1 MDGRVPPRF
10 GQASPPRFGQ
20 ASPPRFGWVTLL
32 PVIELRV
39 ALEPSYPIYIAKN
52 ALEMVRLP
60 EKRVVL
66 LADEKLPTGY
76 ATTLQDSLE
85 QSGSSVTVLKL
96 PSGEACKTLAVHAQL
111 LSQLAQLGLT
121 RDSAVVALGGGA
133 SSDLAGYVAAS
144 YLRGVAFYV
153 CPTSLLAMVD
163 ASVGGKTGVNLP
175 EGKNL
180 VGAFHQPKAVWMDSG
195 TLLSLPDA
203 TFREGA
209 AELFKHGL
217 LANVELCEAVL
228 AGFTAH
234 TADLETVLAKGVQVK
249 VEIVQRDPFEQLERA
264 YLNFGHTLAHALEAY
279 THHALPHGQAV
290 GYGMHFAAL
299 LGKHLGYADLSQHTW
314 AFLAYQR
321 PNKLP
326 TLEWAALRGFM
337 AKDKKADQAGVR
349 FVLLEDFGKP
359 KLERVPE
366 VALEAVF
373 AIWLDEVFCI

>member
-1 MDGRVPPRF
+1 MGY
-10 GQASPPRFGQ
+10 
-20 ASPPRFGWVTLL
+20 TT

-52 ALEMVRLP
+52 ALETVRLP
-60 EKRVVL
+60 HKRVAL
-66 LADEKLPTGY
+66 LADEKLLAGY
-76 ATTLQDSLE
+76 AATLQHSLE
-85 QSGSSVTVLKL
+85 QGGSSVEVIKL

-133 SSDLAGYVAAS
+133 TSDLAGYVAAS

-180 VGAFHQPKAVWMDSG
+180 VGAFHQPKAVWMDSD
-195 TLLSLPDA
+195 TLLSLPEA

-217 LANVELCEAVL
+217 LGNLELCEAVL
-228 AGFTAH
+228 NGFSAQ
-234 TADLETVLAKGVQVK
+234 TADLETILAAGVQVK
-249 VEIVQRDPFEQLERA
+249 INIVQRDPFERLERA

-290 GYGMHFAAL
+290 GYGMHYAAL
-299 LGKHLGYADLSQHTW
+299 LGKHLGYADLTQHTG

-321 PNKLP
+321 PNPLPKLK
-326 TLEWAALRGFM
+326 WAVLRGFM
-337 AKDKKADQAGVR
+337 AKDKKADQEGVR
-349 FVLLEDFGKP
+349 FVLLEGLGQP
-359 KLERVPE
+359 KLERVRE
-366 VALEAVF
+366 AALEAVF
-373 AIWLDEVFCI
+373 EVWSSEVASTVLLQ